1 MKYAWIH
8 AHRDSYPVKIMC
20 KVLEVSTSGYYDSLK
35 PTQSPRQQRREQIAA
50 AAEAAYRDS
59 HCIYGYRKVHD
70 DLQEQ
75 KIECCRETVRR
86 VLREKGLL
94 SRTKR
99 KFVVTTDSRHQQP
112 VAANVLDRD
121 FQADAP
127 DQKWTGDIT
136 YIATRQGW
144 LYLAVVMDLFS
155 RKIVG
160 WATSSSL
167 QATLVLDA
175 LGMALRRRTPAAGL
189 VHHSDRGCQ
198 YAAADYQR
206 LLADHGIVCS
216 MSRKGNCWDNAPTES
231 FFGKLKVEWVHGV
244 EYADPDLKVRGS
256 GAHVH
261 SRAPLPRAGRRA
273 GPPILPDSEPARARG
288 AAQRSEHL
296 RQRCRRPGRPS
307 ERHRTFRT
315 PGA

>member
-1 MKYAWIH
+1 VKYAWIH

-75 KIECCRETVRR
+75 KIECCRETARR
-86 VLREKGLL
+86 VLHEKGLF

-99 KFVVTTDSRHQQP
+99 KFVVTTDSRHEQP
-112 VAANVLDRD
+112 VAANVLARD

-127 DQKWTGDIT
+127 NQKWTSDIT

-175 LGMALRRRTPAAGL
+175 LGMALRRRTPGTGL

-244 EYADPDLKVRGS
+244 EYANHDETNRHLFEYIEVFYNRKRKHAALGYES
-256 GAHVH
+256 
-261 SRAPLPRAGRRA
+261 
-273 GPPILPDSEPARARG
+273 PAAFENMFYLQSLIE
-288 AAQRSEHL
+288 AA
-296 RQRCRRPGRPS
+296 
-307 ERHRTFRT
+307 
-315 PGA
+315 

>member
-75 KIECCRETVRR
+75 KVECCRETVRR
-86 VLREKGLL
+86 VLREKGLV
-94 SRTKR
+94 SRAKR
-99 KFVVTTDSRHQQP
+99 KFVVTTDSRHAQP

-121 FQADAP
+121 FQAEAP
-127 DQKWTGDIT
+127 DQKWTSDIT

-144 LYLAVVMDLFS
+144 LYLAVIMDLFS

-175 LGMALRRRTPAAGL
+175 LGMALRRRTPGAGL

-198 YAAADYQR
+198 YAAADYQK
-206 LLADHGIVCS
+206 LLADHGILCS

-244 EYADPDLKVRGS
+244 EYANHEEAKRHLFEYIEVFYNRKRKHAALGYESPAAFEDMFYFQSLK
-256 GAHVH
+256 
-261 SRAPLPRAGRRA
+261 
-273 GPPILPDSEPARARG
+273 E
-288 AAQRSEHL
+288 AA
-296 RQRCRRPGRPS
+296 
-307 ERHRTFRT
+307 
-315 PGA
+315 

>member
-1 MKYAWIH
+1 MAI
-8 AHRDSYPVKIMC
+8 ARFTTTC
-20 KVLEVSTSGYYDSLK
+20 KS
-35 PTQSPRQQRREQIAA
+35 RRSNAA
-50 AAEAAYRDS
+50 ARPCAACS
-59 HCIYGYRKVHD
+59 
-70 DLQEQ
+70 
-75 KIECCRETVRR
+75 
-86 VLREKGLL
+86 EKKALL

-112 VAANVLDRD
+112 VATNVLDRD

-127 DQKWTGDIT
+127 DQKWAGDIT
-136 YIATRQGW
+136 YIATRKGW

-175 LGMALRRRTPAAGL
+175 LGMALRRRTPGAGL

-244 EYADPDLKVRGS
+244 EYADHDEAKRHLFEYIEVFYNRKRKHAALGYESPTAFENIFYFQSLTEAARTMFPRVR
-256 GAHVH
+256 H
-261 SRAPLPRAGRRA
+261 P
-273 GPPILPDSEPARARG
+273 
-288 AAQRSEHL
+288 
-296 RQRCRRPGRPS
+296 
-307 ERHRTFRT
+307 
-315 PGA
+315 

>member
-1 MKYAWIH
+1 
-8 AHRDSYPVKIMC
+8 MC

-35 PTQSPRQQRREQIAA
+35 PTPSPRQQRREQIAA

-75 KIECCRETVRR
+75 KVECCRETVRR
-86 VLREKGLL
+86 VLRDKGLF

-99 KFVVTTDSRHQQP
+99 KFVVTTDSRHQEP

-127 DQKWTGDIT
+127 NQKWSSDIT

-160 WATSSSL
+160 WATSASL

-175 LGMALRRRTPAAGL
+175 LGMALRRRTPGVGL

-216 MSRKGNCWDNAPTES
+216 MSRQGNCWDNAPTES

-244 EYADPDLKVRGS
+244 EYADHDEANRHLFEYIEVFYNRKRKHAALGYDSPAAFEDMFYI
-256 GAHVH
+256 H
-261 SRAPLPRAGRRA
+261 SLT
-273 GPPILPDSEPARARG
+273 E
-288 AAQRSEHL
+288 AA
-296 RQRCRRPGRPS
+296 
-307 ERHRTFRT
+307 
-315 PGA
+315 

>member
-1 MKYAWIH
+1 VQGAGSQHQRLLRLPPADAK
-8 AHRDSYPVKIMC
+8 
-20 KVLEVSTSGYYDSLK
+20 
-35 PTQSPRQQRREQIAA
+35 PRQQRREQIAE

-75 KIECCRETVRR
+75 KVKCCRETVRR

-127 DQKWTGDIT
+127 DRKWTGDIT

-167 QATLVLDA
+167 HATLVLDA
-175 LGMALRRRTPAAGL
+175 LGMALRRRMPGAGL

-244 EYADPDLKVRGS
+244 EYADHEEAKRHLFEYIEVFYNRKRKHAALGYESPAAFEDMFNL
-256 GAHVH
+256 H
-261 SRAPLPRAGRRA
+261 SLT
-273 GPPILPDSEPARARG
+273 E
-288 AAQRSEHL
+288 AA
-296 RQRCRRPGRPS
+296 
-307 ERHRTFRT
+307 
-315 PGA
+315 

>member
-1 MKYAWIH
+1 VKYAWIR

-35 PTQSPRQQRREQIAA
+35 PTPSPRQQRREQIAA

-75 KIECCRETVRR
+75 KVECCRETVRR
-86 VLREKGLL
+86 VLRDKGLF

-99 KFVVTTDSRHQQP
+99 KFVVTTDSRHQEP

-127 DQKWTGDIT
+127 NQKWSSDIT

-160 WATSSSL
+160 WATSASL

-175 LGMALRRRTPAAGL
+175 LGMALRRRTPGVGL

-216 MSRKGNCWDNAPTES
+216 MSRQGNCWDNAPTES

-244 EYADPDLKVRGS
+244 EYADHDEANRHLFEYIEVFYNRKRKHAALGYDSPAAFEDMFYI
-256 GAHVH
+256 H
-261 SRAPLPRAGRRA
+261 SLT
-273 GPPILPDSEPARARG
+273 E
-288 AAQRSEHL
+288 AA
-296 RQRCRRPGRPS
+296 
-307 ERHRTFRT
+307 
-315 PGA
+315 

>member
-1 MKYAWIH
+1 MKYAWIR

-35 PTQSPRQQRREQIAA
+35 PTPSPRQQRREQIAA

-75 KIECCRETVRR
+75 KVECCRETVRR
-86 VLREKGLL
+86 VLRDKGLF

-99 KFVVTTDSRHQQP
+99 KFVVTTDSRHQEP

-127 DQKWTGDIT
+127 NQKWSSDIT

-160 WATSSSL
+160 WATSASL

-175 LGMALRRRTPAAGL
+175 LGMALRRRTPGVGL

-216 MSRKGNCWDNAPTES
+216 MSRQGNCWDNAPTES

-244 EYADPDLKVRGS
+244 EYADHDEANRHLFEYIEVFYNRKRKHAALGYDSPAAFEDMFYI
-256 GAHVH
+256 H
-261 SRAPLPRAGRRA
+261 SLT
-273 GPPILPDSEPARARG
+273 E
-288 AAQRSEHL
+288 AA
-296 RQRCRRPGRPS
+296 
-307 ERHRTFRT
+307 
-315 PGA
+315 

>member
-75 KIECCRETVRR
+75 KVECCRETVRR
-86 VLREKGLL
+86 VLREKGLV
-94 SRTKR
+94 SRAKR
-99 KFVVTTDSRHQQP
+99 KFVVTTDSRHAQP

-121 FQADAP
+121 FQAEAP
-127 DQKWTGDIT
+127 DRKWTSDIT

-144 LYLAVVMDLFS
+144 LYLAVIMDLFS

-175 LGMALRRRTPAAGL
+175 LGMALRRRTPGAGL

-198 YAAADYQR
+198 YAAADYQK
-206 LLADHGIVCS
+206 LLADHGILCS

-244 EYADPDLKVRGS
+244 EYANHEEAKRHLFEYIEVFYNRKRKHAALGYESPAAFEDMFYFQSLK
-256 GAHVH
+256 
-261 SRAPLPRAGRRA
+261 
-273 GPPILPDSEPARARG
+273 E
-288 AAQRSEHL
+288 AA
-296 RQRCRRPGRPS
+296 
-307 ERHRTFRT
+307 
-315 PGA
+315 

>member
-1 MKYAWIH
+1 VKYAWIH

-75 KIECCRETVRR
+75 KVECCRETVRR

-99 KFVVTTDSRHQQP
+99 KFVVTTDSRHEQP

-127 DQKWTGDIT
+127 NQKWAGDIT
-136 YIATRQGW
+136 YIATWQGW

-175 LGMALRRRTPAAGL
+175 LAMALRRRTPGAGL
-189 VHHSDRGCQ
+189 LHHSDRGCQ
-198 YAAADYQR
+198 YAAADYQK

-244 EYADPDLKVRGS
+244 EYANHEEAKRHLFEYIEVFYNRKRKHAALGYES
-256 GAHVH
+256 
-261 SRAPLPRAGRRA
+261 
-273 GPPILPDSEPARARG
+273 PAAFEEMFYFQSLTE
-288 AAQRSEHL
+288 AA
-296 RQRCRRPGRPS
+296 
-307 ERHRTFRT
+307 
-315 PGA
+315 

>member
-75 KIECCRETVRR
+75 KVECCRETVRR
-86 VLREKGLL
+86 VLREKGLF

-112 VAANVLDRD
+112 VAANVLARD

-127 DQKWTGDIT
+127 NQKWSSDIT

-144 LYLAVVMDLFS
+144 LYLAVIMDLFS

-160 WATSSSL
+160 WATSASL

-175 LGMALRRRTPAAGL
+175 LDMALRRRTPGEGL

-244 EYADPDLKVRGS
+244 EYADHQEAKRHLFEYIEVFYNRKRKHAALGYESPAAFEDMFYF
-256 GAHVH
+256 H
-261 SRAPLPRAGRRA
+261 SLT
-273 GPPILPDSEPARARG
+273 E
-288 AAQRSEHL
+288 AA
-296 RQRCRRPGRPS
+296 
-307 ERHRTFRT
+307 
-315 PGA
+315 

>member
-1 MKYAWIH
+1 VKYAWIR

-20 KVLEVSTSGYYDSLK
+20 KLLEVSTSGYYDSLQQ
-35 PTQSPRQQRREQIAA
+35 TQSPRQQRRDRIAE

-75 KIECCRETVRR
+75 KVECCRETVRR
-86 VLREKGLL
+86 VLREKGLF
-94 SRTKR
+94 SRVKR
-99 KFVVTTDSRHQQP
+99 KFVVTTDSRHAQP

-160 WATSSSL
+160 WATSASL

-175 LGMALRRRTPAAGL
+175 LGMALRRRTPGAGL

-206 LLADHGIVCS
+206 LLVDHGIVCS

-244 EYADPDLKVRGS
+244 EYADHQEANRHLFQYIEVFYNRKRK
-256 GAHVH
+256 H
-261 SRAPLPRAGRRA
+261 
-273 GPPILPDSEPARARG
+273 
-288 AAQRSEHL
+288 AALGYESPTAFEDMFYIQSLTE
-296 RQRCRRPGRPS
+296 
-307 ERHRTFRT
+307 
-315 PGA
+315 AA